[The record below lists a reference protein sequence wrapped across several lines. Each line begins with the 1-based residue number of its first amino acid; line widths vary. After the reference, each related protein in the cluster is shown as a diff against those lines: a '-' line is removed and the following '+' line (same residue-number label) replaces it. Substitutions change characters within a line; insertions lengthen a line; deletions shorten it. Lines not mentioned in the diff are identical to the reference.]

1 MAHGGNR
8 LGHVRET
15 QEIMGTMSG
24 IVLVGSKPA
33 PVCPVPAAGILVK
46 NAGAADGP
54 VIWLGGPDVAAGD
67 GYPLEPGGPGEQV
80 TGPIRAKQSP
90 VVPAPPQDTDP
101 MVLYGCTDPDAGE
114 SRVAWMF
121 MGGA

>member
-1 MAHGGNR
+1 
-8 LGHVRET
+8 
-15 QEIMGTMSG
+15 MGTMSG
-24 IVLVGSKPA
+24 IVLVGGSA
-33 PVCPVPAAGILVK
+33 VPVCPVPAAGVLVK

-67 GYPLEPGGPGEQV
+67 GYPLEPGGPGEQI

-90 VVPAPPQDTDP
+90 VVPAPPQDSDP
-101 MVLYGCTDPDAGE
+101 MMLYGCTDPDAGE
-114 SRVAWMF
+114 SRAAWMF